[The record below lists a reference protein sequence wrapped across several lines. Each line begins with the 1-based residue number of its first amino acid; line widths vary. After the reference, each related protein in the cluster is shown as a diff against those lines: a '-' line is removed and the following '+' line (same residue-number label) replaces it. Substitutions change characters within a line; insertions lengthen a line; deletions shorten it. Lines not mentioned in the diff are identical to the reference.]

1 MWGILIE
8 SFYSYIFL
16 STLYKCGTG
25 FFIVFLFHFLL
36 NEPPHLRIIIYSP
49 IKMTGTSLVAQ
60 LLKNPPPMQETWVR
74 SLGWEDPLEKGKATH
89 SSILAWRIPW
99 TTVPGVTNSWTW
111 LRDFHFQDDYYQKKQ
126 KITSLGEDLWKLQ
139 LLCTIDGNIKWYSC
153 CGK

>member
-16 STLYKCGTG
+16 LILYKCGTG
-25 FFIVFLFHFLL
+25 FFIVFLFCFLW

-60 LLKNPPPMQETWVR
+60 LLKNPPLMQETWVR

-99 TTVPGVTNSWTW
+99 STVHGVTNSWTW
-111 LRDFHFQDDYYQKKQ
+111 LRDFHFQDDYYQKTENNKSWWGFVE
-126 KITSLGEDLWKLQ
+126 IAT
-139 LLCTIDGNIKWYSC
+139 LCTIDGNIKWYSY

>member
-1 MWGILIE
+1 MWRILIE

-16 STLYKCGTG
+16 SILYKCGTG
-25 FFIVFLFHFLL
+25 FFIVFLFCFLW

-60 LLKNPPPMQETWVR
+60 LLKNPPLMQETWVR
-74 SLGWEDPLEKGKATH
+74 SQGWDHPLEKGKSTN

-99 TTVPGVTNSWTW
+99 STVHGVTNSWTW
-111 LRDFHFQDDYYQKKQ
+111 LRDFHCQYDYYQKTENNKSWWGFVE
-126 KITSLGEDLWKLQ
+126 IAT
-139 LLCTIDGNIKWYSC
+139 LCTIDGNIKWYSY